1 MAYAWPMPCFTM
13 PLRPLLEQ
21 RRCTAP
27 RDFSSLRSAAAT
39 APRSARLRRPS
50 AGGFSG
56 WGDLAD
62 GNTEGV
68 PDAPKRPRRV
78 DEAAPSRR
86 ADDGAPR
93 RAAPREQ
100 YGGGRERSFSGR
112 QTTRPGD
119 WKCSCG
125 GDNFASRTQ
134 CYRCGNDS
142 PAPGRMLAVKR
153 EVQVRPGDWSCPECG
168 VLVYASRSECFKCKV
183 RVACAPAF
191 VDCQLTQHPQAPRGE
206 SAAMEGGRPQDWPC
220 PGCKFMNFASRTKCR
235 QCGQAKS

>member
-1 MAYAWPMPCFTM
+1 MAYAWPTPCFAM
-13 PLRPLLEQ
+13 PLRPLSEQ
-21 RRCTAP
+21 RRCTAQRGFP
-27 RDFSSLRSAAAT
+27 LRAAAAT
-39 APRSARLRRPS
+39 ASRSARLRRPS

-68 PDAPKRPRRV
+68 QDAAPKRPRRV

-100 YGGGRERSFSGR
+100 SGSGRERSFSGR
-112 QTTRPGD
+112 QMTRPGD

-142 PAPGRMLAVKR
+142 PTPGRPLAVTR
-153 EVQVRPGDWSCPECG
+153 EVQVRPGDWSCPACG
-168 VLVYASRSECFKCKV
+168 VLVFASRSECFKCKV
-183 RVACAPAF
+183 R
-191 VDCQLTQHPQAPRGE
+191 LR
-206 SAAMEGGRPQDWPC
+206 SLL
-220 PGCKFMNFASRTKCR
+220 ASELCN
-235 QCGQAKS
+235 